1 MTQAFNLS
9 QFANKVNTS
18 GQADLTTAVTGT
30 LPVANGGT
38 GATTLTSG
46 NVLIGAGTSAV
57 TSVAAGTSG
66 NVLTSNGTTWVSQAA
81 GGGGNLQMQVF
92 TSPGTWTKPASASL
106 VRVLVVG
113 GGGGGY
119 WNGPGGSG
127 GSSSFGSAVSATGG
141 GGGNNGTAP
150 TGTGT
155 VSSGTSLKTGNIYA
169 AGFLASPIPGT
180 MPSNAVNS
188 TAPIMGVTGIG
199 TEYNGSQTT
208 TWSPTVGTMAGAS
221 GINAPNGG
229 SPGGKGGLAYATN
242 VPVSGPVAVTVGAG
256 GAANAPNVGAG
267 MGGVVVVE
275 FVG

>member
-18 GQADLTTAVTGT
+18 EQADLTTAVTGT

-38 GATTLTSG
+38 GATSLTSG

-127 GSSSFGSAVSATGG
+127 GTSSFGSAVSATGG
-141 GGGNNGTAP
+141 GPGGPSVPGSN
-150 TGTGT
+150 GTGT
-155 VSSGTSLKTGNIYA
+155 VSSGTNLRTGNIVMTQYTVQPYPA
-169 AGFLASPIPGT
+169 TIYPIVT
-180 MPSNAVNS
+180 S

-199 TEYNGSQTT
+199 LDWNTSQTT
-208 TWSPTVGTMAGAS
+208 TWSTTVGFMAGS
-221 GINAPNGG
+221 YGSNAGNGG
-229 SPGGKGGLAYATN
+229 SSGGRGGLAYATN
-242 VPVSGPVAVTVGAG
+242 VPVSGPVAITVGSG
-256 GAANAPNVGAG
+256 GPANAPNVGAG
-267 MGGVVVVE
+267 GGGVVVVE